1 MKKLL
6 SAVTICCLGVGL
18 SASPA
23 LAQQTATNNDNNPN
37 TTTVQN
43 RMNTNTA
50 TAQNTMKTNSNT
62 KFDGK
67 LLRGSNVIGA
77 DLYNGNGEDIG
88 QINDVVFDENT
99 GGTSYAILAAGGWL
113 GIGDKLT
120 PVKWDSV
127 QLRNKG
133 ENNDNEISFVT
144 NLTKQQLTQEKSFD
158 KSSWSDST
166 ANSWVQ
172 QLPNTQNKKLV
183 RMSSVDDAKLLDQN
197 GNQIGGIKEAVMDA
211 KSGKVAYA
219 VVSFDDSFI
228 NKGDKLT
235 MVPWKLVRQSQKDT
249 PGYVLHADK
258 SKLENATYFSPGEWP
273 NVHDV
278 TWNKDVYDYY
288 AVTPYYW
295 TGGI

>member
-6 SAVTICCLGVGL
+6 SAVTICCLSVGL

-23 LAQQTATNNDNNPN
+23 LAQQTATNNYNNAN
-37 TTTVQN
+37 TK
-43 RMNTNTA
+43 
-50 TAQNTMKTNSNT
+50 TAQNTM

-67 LLRGSNVIGA
+67 LLRSGNVVGA
-77 DLYNGNGEDIG
+77 DLYNGNGDDIG

-99 GGTSYAILAAGGWL
+99 GGASYAILAAGGWL

-120 PVKWDSV
+120 PVKWDSLK
-127 QLRNKG
+127 LRNTG
-133 ENNDNEISFVT
+133 NDNDKEISFVT
-144 NLTKQQLTQEKSFD
+144 TLTKEQLTQEKSFD
-158 KSSWSDST
+158 KSNWGDGT
-166 ANSWVQ
+166 ANTWVQ
-172 QLPNTQNKKLV
+172 QLPNTQNMKLV
-183 RMSSVDDAKLLDQN
+183 RMSSVDDSKLFDQN
-197 GNQIGGIKEAVMDA
+197 GNQIGGIKEVVMDA
-211 KSGKVAYA
+211 KSGKIAYA

-235 MVPWKLVRQSQKDT
+235 MVPWKLVRQSKKDT
-249 PGYVLHADK
+249 PGYVLHANK
-258 SKLENATYFSPGEWP
+258 AKLENATYFSPGEWP